1 MENLIKI
8 INGRLDEQS
17 LLGKDSLT
25 INEIKNILEQ
35 VNVLVSKVESI
46 DTKETEKDFCTKEQR
61 EAFNEIVSKFT
72 ETKKSDKYPDSV
84 FYMVGDYVYMERN
97 SKTNNFY
104 IRYCDFWAFFE
115 TKFNLNYQEISGL
128 LQGLLKHHLNCEV
141 NTTFIE
147 GELSTSVLEEHLNY
161 NVNSVNSTRKT

>member
-25 INEIKNILEQ
+25 INEFKNILEQ
-35 VNVLVSKVESI
+35 VNDLVSKVETNE
-46 DTKETEKDFCTKEQR
+46 TKETKKDFCTKEQR

-84 FYMVGDYVYMERN
+84 FYMVDDSVYMERDL
-97 SKTNNFY
+97 KTDNFY
-104 IRYCDFWAFFE
+104 IRYYDFWLVFE
-115 TKFNLNYQEISGL
+115 RKFKLNYQEISGL
-128 LQGLLKHHLNCEV
+128 LRGLLEEYLNCNV
-141 NTTFIE
+141 NTTVSEWKANGFDWKNI
-147 GELSTSVLEEHLNY
+147 
-161 NVNSVNSTRKT
+161 